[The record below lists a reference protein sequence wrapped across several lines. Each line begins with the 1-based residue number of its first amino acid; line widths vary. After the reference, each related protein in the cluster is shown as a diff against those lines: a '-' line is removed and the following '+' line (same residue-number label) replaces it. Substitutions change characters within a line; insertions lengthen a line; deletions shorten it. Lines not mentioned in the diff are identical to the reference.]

1 MPPLFLFSCFCSAV
15 FVAAI
20 LAKRFSPA
28 PIFPAMKQL
37 YRICLF
43 LSISAAALLPQTTT
57 PAKKQA
63 APAQSTAAKTS
74 APKTAPSP
82 PASKSASASKSG
94 SASKSAPA
102 AHPAS
107 ASSTAAKKTAPA
119 ATASKSGSAKSRRT
133 GKAAPP
139 PVASHRSQSAPT
151 PDRYREIQQALAER
165 GYLKSEPDGVWS
177 TESAEA
183 LKLFQADHDLSPT
196 GKLSSLSLIQLGLGP
211 KHDYTATAATAFA
224 AAQAASPAEPPAAIP
239 PTPEP
244 APAEPA
250 APEPP
255 KN

>member
-1 MPPLFLFSCFCSAV
+1 
-15 FVAAI
+15 
-20 LAKRFSPA
+20 
-28 PIFPAMKQL
+28 MKQL